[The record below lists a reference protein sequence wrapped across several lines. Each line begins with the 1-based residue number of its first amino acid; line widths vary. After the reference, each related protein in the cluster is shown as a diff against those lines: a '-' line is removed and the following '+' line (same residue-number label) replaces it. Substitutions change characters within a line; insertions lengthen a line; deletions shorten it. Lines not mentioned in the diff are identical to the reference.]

1 MFESTFKKL
10 EDVVVDPSTKKPKR
24 VLYDPLTGEVAVVDS
39 RKKYEDYCKAAV
51 QFFRGHVL
59 DEKLFIAYVSRTPE
73 GRIVL
78 RQNAK
83 AYGQPCGVAIA
94 FMHPEMRNGD
104 TQNPLCVGAS
114 FCYPRDRWNRHIGLW
129 RAIRAHSWVKSD
141 IVTSMVDAEL
151 PKAVFKNLLS
161 RELDTNL
168 LDPPWDILVAQ
179 HRCCPHPI
187 PAMYNGKVCP
197 TCDKPLWR
205 YTFPPSTRRAVLLTI
220 RSAGKY
226 MNNKE
231 KAADEKAASSEP
243 SGDTG

>member
-1 MFESTFKKL
+1 MFEPVFQDVDKL
-10 EDVVVDPSTKKPKR
+10 LVDA
-24 VLYDPLTGEVAVVDS
+24 DTGKQLIDS
-39 RKKYEDYCKAAV
+39 RPKYEQHCKDAV

-59 DEKLFIAYVSRTPE
+59 DEKLFISYVSRTPE

-83 AYGQPCGVAIA
+83 AYGQPCGVAVA

-104 TQNPLCVGAS
+104 TQNPVFVGAS

-129 RAIRAHSWVKSD
+129 RAIRSASWMKGD
-141 IVTSMVDAEL
+141 IVTAMVDQEL
-151 PKAVFKNLLS
+151 PEQIFKGLLS
-161 RELDTNL
+161 RTLDTNL
-168 LDPPWDILVAQ
+168 VEAPWDILLAQ

-187 PAMYNGKVCP
+187 PALYNGKTCP
-197 TCDKPLWR
+197 TCGKPLWK
-205 YTFPPSTRRAVLLTI
+205 YTFPPSTRRAVLLTV

-226 MNNKE
+226 LNNKE
-231 KAADEKAASSEP
+231 QAANEKAASEQS